1 MMKTVFRT
9 ALTFTIACLALLAVT
24 AASPA
29 PDRLTPLAE
38 AAGSAG
44 LVESTPATSTCL
56 AAQSAGA
63 TYDCAEGCKIAAE
76 IARDEGDPPLQV
88 LNRLIACLDE
98 CPS

>member
-1 MMKTVFRT
+1 MKTVIRT
-9 ALTFTIACLALLAVT
+9 TLTLTVACLALLAVT

-29 PDRLTPLAE
+29 PDGLTPPAE
-38 AAGSAG
+38 AAGSAE
-44 LVESTPATSTCL
+44 LVESTPGTRTCL

-76 IARDEGDPPLQV
+76 IARDAGDPPAQV
-88 LNRLIACLDE
+88 LDRLIECLDR